1 MFIYHFIIQYI
12 SDLLVCS
19 SRDTMSKLEQ
29 LFEQETL
36 KERDNYDEGADDS
49 TTELAL
55 AKLKSAK
62 EKPPEVSN
70 NICIQYMYKI

>member
-1 MFIYHFIIQYI
+1 
-12 SDLLVCS
+12 
-19 SRDTMSKLEQ
+19 MSKLEQ

-55 AKLKSAK
+55 ARLKSAK
-62 EKPPEVSN
+62 EKLPEVPHVLK
-70 NICIQYMYKI
+70 CLE